1 MDGADAQIRFDV
13 PAIVRKWPSLN
24 NSRSDDSTGPY
35 LVAEGTLDEC
45 IRHFMA
51 RPEKTRHL
59 YDIQITPQLPL
70 VTEILTSE
78 YIIELARL
86 RDFSEQARQ
95 GERQTRERMF
105 PSSIEVVFNHQDI
118 RVVGTYLPRG

>member
-1 MDGADAQIRFDV
+1 LTYLLSFANGRHLTIPEATIA
-13 PAIVRKWPSLN
+13 L
-24 NSRSDDSTGPY
+24 Y

-86 RDFSEQARQ
+86 RDF
-95 GERQTRERMF
+95 
-105 PSSIEVVFNHQDI
+105 
-118 RVVGTYLPRG
+118 L